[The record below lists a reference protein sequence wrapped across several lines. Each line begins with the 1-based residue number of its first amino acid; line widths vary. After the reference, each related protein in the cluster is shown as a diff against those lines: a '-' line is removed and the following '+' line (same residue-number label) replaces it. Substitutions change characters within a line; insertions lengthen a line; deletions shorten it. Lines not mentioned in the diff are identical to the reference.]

1 MQIGPMQLVII
12 LLLVLILFGA
22 GRLPQVFEQLG
33 KGIKAFR
40 DGQKEEPLDAEAQ
53 RRRLSEQATMTEAEE
68 IKERSSQPR

>member
-1 MQIGPMQLVII
+1 MQVGPMQLLII

-40 DGQKEEPLDAEAQ
+40 DGQRDEPLDAD
-53 RRRLSEQATMTEAEE
+53 RPTRHLSERDEVADAEE
-68 IKERSSQPR
+68 VKERSTTRS